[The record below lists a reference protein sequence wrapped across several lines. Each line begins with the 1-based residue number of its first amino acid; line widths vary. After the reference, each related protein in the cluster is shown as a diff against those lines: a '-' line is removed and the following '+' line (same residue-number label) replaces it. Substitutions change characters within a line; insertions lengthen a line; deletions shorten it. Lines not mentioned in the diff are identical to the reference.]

1 MRQMTAFGRRLF
13 ERIRIPAGTF
23 SLSSLKADF
32 SPRRGM
38 LAIRLRAIF
47 SESQTLNR
55 REIMT
60 SRSRSGLEC
69 WLIVRMSADCSTLT
83 DSLVP
88 VVANGFDDLQQRA
101 EGQTKQAQEHHE
113 RLKVRLSTVLTNL
126 RLLTFELSI
135 VGTQNQNRSPPTAS
149 SDI

>member
-1 MRQMTAFGRRLF
+1 MT
-13 ERIRIPAGTF
+13 P
-23 SLSSLKADF
+23 
-32 SPRRGM
+32 
-38 LAIRLRAIF
+38 
-47 SESQTLNR
+47 
-55 REIMT
+55 
-60 SRSRSGLEC
+60 RSRSGLEC